1 MEIVTSP
8 TKKKY
13 VSVFVFCL
21 SLVSAAADEL
31 WLAFLCAGPQR
42 RSFPTT
48 LALPPTSSKI
58 VLCKRSYLGNLLLVS
73 FSNAFECL

>member
-21 SLVSAAADEL
+21 SLVSAAAAEL
-31 WLAFLCAGPQR
+31 WLAFRCAGPRR

-48 LALPPTSSKI
+48 LTLSPTSSKI
-58 VLCKRSYLGNLLLVS
+58 VLCKRSYLANLLLVS